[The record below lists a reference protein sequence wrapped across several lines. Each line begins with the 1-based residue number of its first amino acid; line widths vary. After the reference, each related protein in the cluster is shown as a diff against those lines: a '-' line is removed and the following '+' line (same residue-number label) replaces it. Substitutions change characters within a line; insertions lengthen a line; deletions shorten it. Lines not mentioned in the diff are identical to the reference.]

1 MDALEDLQNK
11 ISMLPGLGPKSARRI
26 AYFLL
31 KSDDEFNTSLGD
43 SIKTIKTLIH
53 PCPICGMFTDK
64 EICSVCRDKSR
75 DPSLLCVVEETQDV
89 SIIEDSKIYRG
100 YYHVL
105 GGAISP
111 IDGIYPQNLR
121 FKELEERIEKGAFK
135 EVIIATNPTDAG
147 DTTAMYTKKL
157 LSKFE
162 NLRFSRLA
170 QGLQA
175 GGDLE
180 FANYRALSQ
189 SFKNR
194 TDI

>member
-1 MDALEDLQNK
+1 MDALESLQNK
-11 ISMLPGLGPKSARRI
+11 ISKLPGLGPKSARRI
-26 AYFLL
+26 AYYLL
-31 KSDDEFNTSLGD
+31 KSSDEFNNEFGEE
-43 SIKTIKTLIH
+43 IKNIKNIIH

-64 EICSVCRDKSR
+64 EICSVCRDKNR
-75 DPSLLCVVEETQDV
+75 DTTLLCVVEETQDV
-89 SIIEDSKIYRG
+89 SVIEDSGIYNG
-100 YYHVL
+100 YYHIL

-121 FKELEERIEKGAFK
+121 FKELENRIENGSFK
-135 EVIIATNPTDAG
+135 EVIIATNPTDQG

-157 LSKFE
+157 LSKYEGLHFT
-162 NLRFSRLA
+162 RIA

-180 FANYRALSQ
+180 FANFRALAQ

-194 TDI
+194 TIM

>member
-1 MDALEDLQNK
+1 M
-11 ISMLPGLGPKSARRI
+11 
-26 AYFLL
+26 
-31 KSDDEFNTSLGD
+31 
-43 SIKTIKTLIH
+43 
-53 PCPICGMFTDK
+53 
-64 EICSVCRDKSR
+64 
-75 DPSLLCVVEETQDV
+75 
-89 SIIEDSKIYRG
+89 
-100 YYHVL
+100 
-105 GGAISP
+105 
-111 IDGIYPQNLR
+111 
-121 FKELEERIEKGAFK
+121 
-135 EVIIATNPTDAG
+135 IIATNPTDAG

>member
-1 MDALEDLQNK
+1 MDALESLQNK
-11 ISMLPGLGPKSARRI
+11 ISKLPGLGPKSARRI

-31 KSDDEFNTSLGD
+31 KSDDEFNKALGD
-43 SIKTIKTLIH
+43 EIKSIKSLIH

-75 DPSLLCVVEETQDV
+75 DPHLLCVVEETQDV
-89 SIIEDSKIYRG
+89 SVIEDSGIYRG
-100 YYHVL
+100 YYHIL

-121 FKELEERIEKGAFK
+121 FKELEERIQNGEFT
-135 EVIIATNPTDAG
+135 EVIIATNPTDQG

-157 LSKFE
+157 LSKFDH
-162 NLRFSRLA
+162 LHFSRIA

-180 FANYRALSQ
+180 FANFRALSQ
-189 SFKNR
+189 AFKNR
-194 TDI
+194 TVM